1 MSFSRNIFN
10 NADEIIDNLFT
21 LDFVCVKRDVTAD
34 LLILGGAGIAL
45 LMEIN
50 DHTFRITRDIDVNLL
65 DYSDEEKILS
75 TLREL
80 NIDIVGDYIQLPPT
94 EDFELEGNRHQLDLD
109 FSAIR
114 VFLPS
119 PELLACAKI
128 FSKRGKDLE
137 DLKESNLL
145 DICDIEKLLEL
156 VDEYKGYMLNPDDM
170 FMNVHELLHILEVK
184 GIY

>member
-1 MSFSRNIFN
+1 MPDSHKVFH

-21 LDFVCVKRDVTAD
+21 LDYLCKNRDVTAD

-50 DHTFRITRDIDVNLL
+50 DHSFRITRDIDVNLL
-65 DYSDEEKILS
+65 DSSDEQAILS
-75 TLREL
+75 TLKEL
-80 NIDIVGDYIQLPPT
+80 NIDIVGGVMELPPM
-94 EDFELEGNRHQLDLD
+94 EDFRIKHNHYQLNLD

-119 PELLACAKI
+119 PELLACAKL

-137 DLKESNLL
+137 DLRESNLL
-145 DICDIEKLLEL
+145 NICDKVKLLEF
-156 VDEYKGYMLNPDDM
+156 VEDYKQYMLNPDDK
-170 FMNVHELLHILEVK
+170 FVNVHELVHILEAK
-184 GIY
+184 GI